1 MNKMKLRTYK
11 VLRGYYDEV
20 KEKELHIP
28 EGAKFLYTD
37 GICGDCVHTGHNHYI
52 VILRKKD
59 FTSKDIKAIIKA
71 DTSSLIGYDEF
82 DDLYILTIRDIKF
95 LEEYPVITPEE
106 AMTEFNLGKYYVLWK
121 KKDYLDDDTLSDISS
136 GKITFK
142 EGISLAKQGK
152 IYKCGKILNFAGPY
166 SITMAIV
173 HTGNYF
179 DDRPTYGIDIVKN
192 IEFTNISS
200 DYIDRIAKDKIIV
213 TKDPSYF
220 EQLKNEVLCQIDTYI
235 E

>member
-1 MNKMKLRTYK
+1 MKLRTYK
-11 VLRGYYDEV
+11 VLRGYYNEI

-28 EGAKFLYTD
+28 EGAKFLYKD

-52 VILRKKD
+52 VILRKED
-59 FTSKDIKAIIKA
+59 YTSEDIDTIVKA
-71 DTSSLIGYDEF
+71 DTSSLIAYDEF

-95 LEEYPVITPEE
+95 LEEYPVITTEE
-106 AMTEFNLGKYYVLWK
+106 AMTEFSLGKYYVVWK
-121 KKDYLDDDTLSDISS
+121 KKDYIDEDTICDIRS

-142 EGISLAKQGK
+142 EGVSLLKQGK
-152 IYKCGKILNFAGPY
+152 IYKCGKILKFAGPY

-179 DDRPTYGIDIVKN
+179 NDRPMYGIDIVTGV
-192 IEFTNISS
+192 EFKNISS
-200 DYIDRIAKDKIIV
+200 DFIDTIANDTIIV

-220 EQLKNEVLCQIDTYI
+220 EQLKNEVLYQIDNYT